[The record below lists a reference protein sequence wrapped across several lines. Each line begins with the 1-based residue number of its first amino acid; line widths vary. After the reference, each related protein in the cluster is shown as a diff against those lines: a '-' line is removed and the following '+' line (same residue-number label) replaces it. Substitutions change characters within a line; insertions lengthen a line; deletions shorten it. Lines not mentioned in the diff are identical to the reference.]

1 MKHTLLTLTIASLLA
16 TTAFA
21 DPIHDAAKNNNLA
34 GVQAELDKGVDVN
47 KPDLGG
53 FKLTPL
59 HWVISKGV
67 AELLISEGADV
78 NAITL
83 EGSTPLHFAAWN
95 GYKEVAEILI
105 DNGADLNVINNELAG
120 TPFITALDWAIQQG
134 RTETADLLRKHGGM
148 TVEELR
154 AGMTPLHAAAR
165 KGLKEVVELL
175 IANGADVNAKDV
187 LGQTP
192 LHFADT
198 KEIAELLVAA
208 GADVSAKEDT
218 RGRTPLHHAAT
229 KEVAELLI
237 AAGADVN
244 AKANNGKTP
253 LDGAYNR
260 ETADLFRKHGG
271 RTAKELALMP
281 QLSFIRSPFGFTFNT
296 IEEKTYRVESG
307 MDLKKWNKLREIK
320 GTGNEAKFIDV
331 RRIYFPQHF
340 YRVLV
345 VD

>member
-1 MKHTLLTLTIASLLA
+1 MKHLLLTTIAA
-16 TTAFA
+16 VVVVGTAFA
-21 DPIHDAAKNNNLA
+21 DPIHDAARDGDLA
-34 GVQAELDKGVDVN
+34 GVQAELDNDVDANV
-47 KPDLGG
+47 KDSLGRP
-53 FKLTPL
+53 PL
-59 HWVISKGV
+59 H
-67 AELLISEGADV
+67 
-78 NAITL
+78 
-83 EGSTPLHFAAWN
+83 HAAWV
-95 GYKEVAEILI
+95 GHKEVA
-105 DNGADLNVINNELAG
+105 
-120 TPFITALDWAIQQG
+120 
-134 RTETADLLRKHGGM
+134 
-148 TVEELR
+148 
-154 AGMTPLHAAAR
+154 
-165 KGLKEVVELL
+165 ELL
-175 IANGADVNAKDV
+175 IANGADVNAV
-187 LGQTP
+187 MGASGQTA
-192 LHFADT
+192 LHWT
-198 KEIAELLVAA
+198 GWHKHKEI
-208 GADVSAKEDT
+208 T
-218 RGRTPLHHAAT
+218 
-229 KEVAELLI
+229 ELLI